1 MDYHVLIE
9 DFARRTRS
17 NLQALRRLQESG
29 VEVFEV
35 TALVNSMLGLLI
47 FPQQSYV
54 DRLPEVSLEELAREG
69 WPIPKIDGAY
79 PQVPSLKQL
88 VRHLRNAISHFNVQ
102 FNSDGAGQI
111 AGLTVW
117 NTDRGGKVTW
127 RARLTVVELEAIAMQ
142 FVALLLNESH
152 GPEVNHGN
160 AV

>member
-17 NLQALRRLQESG
+17 NLQALRCLQESG

-54 DRLPEVSLEELAREG
+54 DRLPEGSLEELAREG
-69 WPIPKIDGAY
+69 WPIPKIEGAY

-88 VRHLRNAISHFNVQ
+88 VRHLRSARRKRSPDQQDASAARIAPS
-102 FNSDGAGQI
+102 GQGCV
-111 AGLTVW
+111 AQAA
-117 NTDRGGKVTW
+117 
-127 RARLTVVELEAIAMQ
+127 RARRCRIARRSNRR
-142 FVALLLNESH
+142 LKRY
-152 GPEVNHGN
+152 
-160 AV
+160 